1 LKVWIIILQYGIDH
15 KYALTYIKCITK
27 YQSFHKVVVMNSR
40 EIIIW
45 EWYKALRMLKNN
57 YFGKDFFINILIS
70 HLYYHQSQLY

>member
-1 LKVWIIILQYGIDH
+1 MKVWIIILQYGIDH
-15 KYALTYIKCITK
+15 KYSLTYIKCITK

-45 EWYKALRMLKNN
+45 EWYKVLRMLKNN
-57 YFGKDFFINILIS
+57 YFGKDFFNNILIS